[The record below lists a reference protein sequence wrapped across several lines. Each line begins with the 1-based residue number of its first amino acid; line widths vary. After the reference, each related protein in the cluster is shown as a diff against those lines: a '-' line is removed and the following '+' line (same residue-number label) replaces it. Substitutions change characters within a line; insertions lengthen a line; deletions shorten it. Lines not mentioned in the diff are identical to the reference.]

1 MKTLEQKV
9 DELFVKCYN
18 ASVKH
23 PLLTLHSLNKET
35 FHAIFNDNRGNTH
48 VLKKL
53 NVEGRGF
60 ELWYAGASQ
69 EIHLIQRPI
78 KSLKDYIAQVKK
90 IYSQTNGTN
99 SH

>member
-23 PLLTLHSLNKET
+23 PLLTVVALNKDT
-35 FHAIFNDNRGNTH
+35 FHAVFQDDRGNTH

-60 ELWYAGASQ
+60 ELWYAGAVK
-69 EIHLIQRPI
+69 EIHVIQKPI
-78 KSLKDYIAQVKK
+78 KTLKDYIAQVKK
-90 IYSQTNGTN
+90 IYSQKDDIQN
-99 SH
+99 